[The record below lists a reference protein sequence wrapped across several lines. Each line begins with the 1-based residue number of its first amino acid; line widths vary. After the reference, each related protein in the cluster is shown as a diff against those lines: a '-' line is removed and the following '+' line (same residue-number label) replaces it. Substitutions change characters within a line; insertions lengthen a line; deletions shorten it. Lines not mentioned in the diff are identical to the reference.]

1 MNKIRITT
9 IVLAALALVNYLV
22 GAIMGF
28 ALVRGENLKTF
39 AFVFGIMLLAGVV
52 CLVADWMT
60 LRQVESEME
69 YKVLKLRKGRFV
81 REPRKMQRDD
91 EGLQALQMG
100 ISGWSFSL
108 IVPLFAF
115 GLIWPDTFW
124 LLSFEVL
131 SSLAVGL
138 PVLSAFIIGIIRAC
152 RQHKKGET
160 V

>member
-1 MNKIRITT
+1 MNKIRIAT

-28 ALVRGENLKTF
+28 VLVRGENVKVF
-39 AFVFGIMLLAGVV
+39 AFVFGILLLASVV

-60 LRQVESEME
+60 LRQAERGME
-69 YKVLKLRKGRFV
+69 YTVLKLRKGRFV

-91 EGLQALQMG
+91 DGLQALQMG

-115 GLIWPDTFW
+115 GMIWPDTFW
-124 LLSFEVL
+124 LLSASVL
-131 SSLAVGL
+131 SSIAVGL
-138 PVLSAFIIGIIRAC
+138 PVLSGFIIGIIRAH
-152 RQHKKGET
+152 RQRKKGET
-160 V
+160 L

>member
-1 MNKIRITT
+1 MNKIRIAT

-28 ALVRGENLKTF
+28 VFVRGENVKVF

-52 CLVADWMT
+52 GLLADWMT
-60 LRQVESEME
+60 LRQAESEME

-81 REPRKMQRDD
+81 REPRKMRRDD
-91 EGLQALQMG
+91 EGFQALQMG
-100 ISGWSFSL
+100 ITGWSFSL

-115 GLIWPDTFW
+115 RLIWPDTFW
-124 LLSFEVL
+124 LLSLNVL
-131 SSLAVGL
+131 SSVAVGIS
-138 PVLSAFIIGIIRAC
+138 VLSGFILGIVRAA
-152 RQHKKGET
+152 RQRRKGEN

>member
-1 MNKIRITT
+1 MNKIRIAT
-9 IVLAALALVNYLV
+9 IVLTALALVNYLV

-28 ALVRGENLKTF
+28 VLVRGENVKVF
-39 AFVFGIMLLAGVV
+39 AFVFCISLFVGVV

-60 LRQVESEME
+60 LRQAESEME
-69 YKVLKLRKGRFV
+69 YTVLKLRKGRFV
-81 REPRKMQRDD
+81 REPRKMRRDD

-131 SSLAVGL
+131 SSIAVGL
-138 PVLSAFIIGIIRAC
+138 PVLSGFIIGIIRAH
-152 RQHKKGET
+152 RQRKKGET
-160 V
+160 L

>member
-1 MNKIRITT
+1 MNKIRIAT
-9 IVLAALALVNYLV
+9 IVLAAMALVNYLV

-28 ALVRGENLKTF
+28 VLVRDENVKVF
-39 AFVFGIMLLAGVV
+39 AFVFGIMLFASVV

-60 LRQVESEME
+60 LRSAESGEE

-81 REPRKMQRDD
+81 RETRKMRRDN

-124 LLSFEVL
+124 LLSASVL
-131 SSLAVGL
+131 SSIAVGL
-138 PVLSAFIIGIIRAC
+138 PVLSGFIIGIVTSA
-152 RQHKKGET
+152 RQRKKGEAL
-160 V
+160 

>member
-1 MNKIRITT
+1 MNKIRIAT

-28 ALVRGENLKTF
+28 VLVRGENVKVF
-39 AFVFGIMLLAGVV
+39 AFVFGIMLLASVV

-60 LRQVESEME
+60 LRQAERGME
-69 YKVLKLRKGRFV
+69 FTVLKLRKGRFV

-91 EGLQALQMG
+91 DGLQALQMG

-124 LLSFEVL
+124 LLSASVL
-131 SSLAVGL
+131 SSIAVGL
-138 PVLSAFIIGIIRAC
+138 PVLSGFIIGIIRAR
-152 RQHKKGET
+152 RQRKKGET
-160 V
+160 L

>member
-1 MNKIRITT
+1 MNKIRIAT

-28 ALVRGENLKTF
+28 VLVRGENVKVF

-60 LRQVESEME
+60 LRQAERGME
-69 YKVLKLRKGRFV
+69 YTVLKLRKGRFV
-81 REPRKMQRDD
+81 REPRKMQHDD
-91 EGLQALQMG
+91 DGLQALQMG

-131 SSLAVGL
+131 SSIAVGL
-138 PVLSAFIIGIIRAC
+138 PVLSGFIIGIIRAH
-152 RQHKKGET
+152 RQRKKGEAL
-160 V
+160 

>member
-1 MNKIRITT
+1 MNKIRIAT

-39 AFVFGIMLLAGVV
+39 AYVFCISLFVGVV

-60 LRQVESEME
+60 LRRVESGEE

-108 IVPLFAF
+108 MVPLFAF

-124 LLSFEVL
+124 LLSFNVI
-131 SSLAVGL
+131 SSIAVAV
-138 PVLSAFIIGIIRAC
+138 PVLSGFIIGIVSSA
-152 RQHKKGET
+152 RQRKKGET
-160 V
+160 L

>member
-1 MNKIRITT
+1 MNKIRIAT

-28 ALVRGENLKTF
+28 VFVRGENVKVF
-39 AFVFGIMLLAGVV
+39 AYVFGIMLLAGVV

-60 LRQVESEME
+60 LRQAERGME
-69 YKVLKLRKGRFV
+69 YTVLKLRKGRFV

-100 ISGWSFSL
+100 ISVWSFSL
-108 IVPLFAF
+108 IVPLFAL

-131 SSLAVGL
+131 SSIAVGL
-138 PVLSAFIIGIIRAC
+138 PVLSAFIIGIIRAH

-160 V
+160 L

>member
-1 MNKIRITT
+1 MNKIRIAT

-28 ALVRGENLKTF
+28 VLVRGENVKVF
-39 AFVFGIMLLAGVV
+39 AFVFGIMLLASVV

-60 LRQVESEME
+60 LRQAERGME
-69 YKVLKLRKGRFV
+69 YTVLKLRKGRFV

-115 GLIWPDTFW
+115 GMIWPDTFW
-124 LLSFEVL
+124 LLSASVL
-131 SSLAVGL
+131 SSIAVGL
-138 PVLSAFIIGIIRAC
+138 PVLSGFIIGIIRAH
-152 RQHKKGET
+152 RQRKKGET
-160 V
+160 I

>member
-28 ALVRGENLKTF
+28 VLVRGENLKTF
-39 AFVFGIMLLAGVV
+39 AFVFGIMLLVGVV

-60 LRQVESEME
+60 LRQTERGME
-69 YKVLKLRKGRFV
+69 YTVLKLRKGRFV

-108 IVPLFAF
+108 IVPLFAL

-138 PVLSAFIIGIIRAC
+138 LALSAFIIGIIRAH
-152 RQHKKGET
+152 RQRKKGET
-160 V
+160 L

>member
-1 MNKIRITT
+1 MNKIRIAT

-28 ALVRGENLKTF
+28 VFVRGENVKVF

-52 CLVADWMT
+52 GLLADWMT
-60 LRQVESEME
+60 LRQAESEME

-81 REPRKMQRDD
+81 REPRKMRRDD
-91 EGLQALQMG
+91 EGFQALQMG
-100 ISGWSFSL
+100 ITGWSFSL

-124 LLSFEVL
+124 LLSFNVL
-131 SSLAVGL
+131 SSVAVGIS
-138 PVLSAFIIGIIRAC
+138 VLSGFILGIVRAA
-152 RQHKKGET
+152 RQRRKGEN

>member
-1 MNKIRITT
+1 MNKIRIAT
-9 IVLAALALVNYLV
+9 IVLAVLALVNYLV

-28 ALVRGENLKTF
+28 VLVRGENVKVF

-52 CLVADWMT
+52 GLLADWMT
-60 LRQVESEME
+60 LRQAESEME

-124 LLSFEVL
+124 LLSASVL
-131 SSLAVGL
+131 SSIAVGL
-138 PVLSAFIIGIIRAC
+138 PVLSGFIIGIIRAH
-152 RQHKKGET
+152 RQRKKGET
-160 V
+160 L

>member
-1 MNKIRITT
+1 MNKIRIAT
-9 IVLAALALVNYLV
+9 IVLAVLALLNYLV

-28 ALVRGENLKTF
+28 VLVRGENVKVF
-39 AFVFGIMLLAGVV
+39 AYVYCISLFVGVV

-60 LRQVESEME
+60 LRRAESGEE

-81 REPRKMQRDD
+81 REMRKMRRDN

-108 IVPLFAF
+108 IVPLFAL

-124 LLSFEVL
+124 LLSFNVISSIAVAVPIL
-131 SSLAVGL
+131 SG
-138 PVLSAFIIGIIRAC
+138 FIIGIVSSASQR
-152 RQHKKGET
+152 KKGET
-160 V
+160 L

>member
-1 MNKIRITT
+1 MNKIRIAT

-28 ALVRGENLKTF
+28 VLVRGENVKVF

-60 LRQVESEME
+60 LRQAERGME
-69 YKVLKLRKGRFV
+69 YTVLKLRKGRFV

-108 IVPLFAF
+108 IVPLFAL

-138 PVLSAFIIGIIRAC
+138 PVLSAFIIGIIRAH

-160 V
+160 L

>member
-1 MNKIRITT
+1 MNKIRIAT
-9 IVLAALALVNYLV
+9 IVLTALALVNYLV

-28 ALVRGENLKTF
+28 VLVRGENVKVF
-39 AFVFGIMLLAGVV
+39 AFVFGIMLLASVV

-60 LRQVESEME
+60 LRQAERGME
-69 YKVLKLRKGRFV
+69 YTVLKLRKGRFV

-124 LLSFEVL
+124 LLSASVL
-131 SSLAVGL
+131 SSIAVGL
-138 PVLSAFIIGIIRAC
+138 PVLSGFIIGIIRAH
-152 RQHKKGET
+152 RQRKKGET
-160 V
+160 L

>member
-1 MNKIRITT
+1 MSRIKIAT

-28 ALVRGENLKTF
+28 VLVRGENLKTF
-39 AFVFGIMLLAGVV
+39 AFVFGIMLLASVV

-60 LRQVESEME
+60 LRWAESGEE

-81 REPRKMQRDD
+81 RETRKMRRDN

-100 ISGWSFSL
+100 ISGLSFSL
-108 IVPLFAF
+108 TVPLFAF

-124 LLSFEVL
+124 LLSFNVI
-131 SSLAVGL
+131 SSIAVAV
-138 PVLSAFIIGIIRAC
+138 PVLSGFIIGIVSSASQR
-152 RQHKKGET
+152 KKGET
-160 V
+160 L

>member
-28 ALVRGENLKTF
+28 VLVKGENVKVF
-39 AFVFGIMLLAGVV
+39 AFVFGIMLLASVV
-52 CLVADWMT
+52 CLVGDWVT
-60 LRQVESEME
+60 LRQAERGME
-69 YKVLKLRKGRFV
+69 YTVLKLRKGRFV

-91 EGLQALQMG
+91 DGLQALQMG

-124 LLSFEVL
+124 LLSASVL
-131 SSLAVGL
+131 SSIAVGL
-138 PVLSAFIIGIIRAC
+138 PVLSGFIIGIIRAH
-152 RQHKKGET
+152 RQRKKGET
-160 V
+160 L

>member
-1 MNKIRITT
+1 MNKIRTTT

-28 ALVRGENLKTF
+28 VLVRGENVKVF
-39 AFVFGIMLLAGVV
+39 AFVFGIMLLVGVV
-52 CLVADWMT
+52 GLLADWMT
-60 LRQVESEME
+60 LRQAESGTE

-81 REPRKMQRDD
+81 REPRKMRRDD

-115 GLIWPDTFW
+115 GSIWPDTFW
-124 LLSFEVL
+124 LLSFNVI
-131 SSLAVGL
+131 SSIAVAI
-138 PVLSAFIIGIIRAC
+138 PVLSGFIIGIVSSA
-152 RQHKKGET
+152 RQRKKGET
-160 V
+160 L

>member
-1 MNKIRITT
+1 MNKIRIAT
-9 IVLAALALVNYLV
+9 IVLAVLALVNYLV

-28 ALVRGENLKTF
+28 VLVRGENVKVF
-39 AFVFGIMLLAGVV
+39 AFVFGIMLLASVV

-60 LRQVESEME
+60 LRQAERGME
-69 YKVLKLRKGRFV
+69 YTVLKLRKGRFV

-124 LLSFEVL
+124 LLSASVL
-131 SSLAVGL
+131 SSIAVGL
-138 PVLSAFIIGIIRAC
+138 PVLSGFIIGIIRAH
-152 RQHKKGET
+152 RQRKKGET
-160 V
+160 L

>member
-28 ALVRGENLKTF
+28 VLVRGENVKVF
-39 AFVFGIMLLAGVV
+39 AFVFGIMLLASVV

-60 LRQVESEME
+60 LRQAERGME
-69 YKVLKLRKGRFV
+69 YTVLKLRKGRFV

-131 SSLAVGL
+131 SSIAVGL
-138 PVLSAFIIGIIRAC
+138 PVLSGFIIGIIRAH
-152 RQHKKGET
+152 RQRNKGET
-160 V
+160 L

>member
-1 MNKIRITT
+1 MNKIRIAT

-28 ALVRGENLKTF
+28 VLVRGENVKVF
-39 AFVFGIMLLAGVV
+39 AFVFGIMLLASVV

-60 LRQVESEME
+60 LRQAERGME
-69 YKVLKLRKGRFV
+69 YTVLKLRKGRFV
-81 REPRKMQRDD
+81 RESRKMQRDD
-91 EGLQALQMG
+91 GLQALQMG

-124 LLSFEVL
+124 LLSASVL
-131 SSLAVGL
+131 SSIAVGL
-138 PVLSAFIIGIIRAC
+138 PVLSGFIIGIIRAH
-152 RQHKKGET
+152 RQRKKGET
-160 V
+160 L

>member
-28 ALVRGENLKTF
+28 VLVRGENVKVF

-52 CLVADWMT
+52 GLVADWMT
-60 LRQVESEME
+60 LRQAERGME
-69 YKVLKLRKGRFV
+69 YTVLKLRKGRFV
-81 REPRKMQRDD
+81 REPRKMRRDD

-108 IVPLFAF
+108 MVPLFAL

-138 PVLSAFIIGIIRAC
+138 PVLSAFIIGIIRAH
-152 RQHKKGET
+152 RQRKKGET
-160 V
+160 L